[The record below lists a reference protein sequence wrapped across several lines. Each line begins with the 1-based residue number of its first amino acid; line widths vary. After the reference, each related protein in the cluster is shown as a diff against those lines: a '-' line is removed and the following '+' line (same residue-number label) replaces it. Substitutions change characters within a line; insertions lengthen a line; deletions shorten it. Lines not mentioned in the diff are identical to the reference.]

1 MELKELDYKDRVIN
15 LFDDI
20 DEESVKNVIEKIVN
34 INIQDT
40 EYISTAA
47 GIIGRVGFKVDPSL
61 IDLPPITINLS
72 TFGGICYDGMAL
84 CDSIRTSDTAV
95 KIVCY
100 GKIMSMG
107 IPILLSAKYKVA
119 HKNTTFMI
127 HGISSACWGKAEFM
141 RDRIEETNR
150 LEKMVCDYIIEHSK
164 FPKKKMNDI
173 IKNQKD
179 YYFTVEEALQYKI
192 IDEIIE

>member
-15 LFDDI
+15 LFGDI
-20 DEESVKNVIEKIVN
+20 DETNVKDTIEKIVN
-34 INIQDT
+34 INIQDA

-47 GIIGRVGFKVDPSL
+47 GIIGRVGFKVDPNL

-72 TFGGICYDGMAL
+72 TYGGDCYSGMGL
-84 CDSIRTSDTAV
+84 CDLIRTSDTAV
-95 KIVCY
+95 KIICY

-107 IPILLSAKYKVA
+107 IPILLSAKYKAA

-127 HGISSACWGKAEFM
+127 HQGASGMYGKLDHLKE
-141 RDRIEETNR
+141 R
-150 LEKMVCDYIIEHSK
+150 LDEDYRLDTLVNNYILEHSK
-164 FPKKKMNDI
+164 FPKKKMNEI
-173 IKNQKD
+173 IKNKQD
-179 YYFTVEEALQYKI
+179 YYFTAEEALQYKI

>member
-1 MELKELDYKDRVIN
+1 MELKELEYKDRVIN
-15 LFDDI
+15 LFGDI
-20 DEESVKNVIEKIVN
+20 NEDSVKDMIEKIVN
-34 INIQDT
+34 INIQDA
-40 EYISTAA
+40 EYIATAA
-47 GIIGRVGFKVDPSL
+47 GIIGRVGFKVDPNL

-72 TFGGICYDGMAL
+72 TYGGSIYDGLAL

-127 HGISSACWGKAEFM
+127 HEGAGGMWGK
-141 RDRIEETNR
+141 
-150 LEKMVCDYIIEHSK
+150 IEHIKEQLSETERIDTLVNDYMLKYSK
-164 FPKKKMNDI
+164 FPKKKL
-173 IKNQKD
+173 
-179 YYFTVEEALQYKI
+179 T
-192 IDEIIE
+192 EILSGE

>member
-1 MELKELDYKDRVIN
+1 MELKELNYKDRIIN
-15 LFDDI
+15 LFGDI
-20 DEESVKNVIEKIVN
+20 DEDSTRDTIEKIVN
-34 INIQDT
+34 INLQDT
-40 EYISTAA
+40 EYLSTAA
-47 GIIGRVGFKVDPSL
+47 GIIGRVGFKVDPNL

-72 TFGGICYDGMAL
+72 TLGGICYDGMAL
-84 CDSIRTSDTAV
+84 CDSIRTSDTAI

-127 HGISSACWGKAEFM
+127 HGISAGCWGKAENM
-141 RDRIEETNR
+141 RERIDEVNR
-150 LEKMVCDYIIEHSK
+150 LEKLVCDYILEHSK
-164 FPKKKMNDI
+164 FPKKKMNEI
-173 IKNQKD
+173 IKSQKD
-179 YYFTVEEALQYKI
+179 YYFTAEEALQYKI

>member
-1 MELKELDYKDRVIN
+1 MELKELEYKDRIIN
-15 LFDDI
+15 LFGDI
-20 DEESVKNVIEKIVN
+20 DEESVKDTIEKIVN
-34 INIQDT
+34 INIQDA

-47 GIIGRVGFKVDPSL
+47 GIIGKVGFKVDPNL

-72 TFGGICYDGMAL
+72 TYGGSCYDGMGL
-84 CDSIRTSDTAV
+84 CDSIRTSDTAIKV
-95 KIVCY
+95 VCY

-127 HGISSACWGKAEFM
+127 HQTSAGMWGKVEHLN
-141 RDRIEETNR
+141 DRLDEIKR
-150 LEKMVCDYIIEHSK
+150 LDKLINEYIIEHSK
-164 FPKKKMNDI
+164 FPRKKMNEI
-173 IKNQKD
+173 NRLRQD
-179 YYFTVEEALQYKI
+179 YFFSTEEALQYKI